1 MGRTWTSQAGKM
13 KMTVSTMVGLEKRLY
28 KGRSISRARDCLAV
42 DSTFVG
48 GNDEEGMTRVT
59 KAKVGEK
66 VIEQEESAGP
76 SRIDEGGYRRTLT
89 GAEAEVGRMHF
100 RRSHH

>member
-1 MGRTWTSQAGKM
+1 MGRTWTSQAGKI
-13 KMTVSTMVGLEKRLY
+13 KMTVSTMVGLEKKLY
-28 KGRSISRARDCLAV
+28 KGRSVSRARDSLAV

-48 GNDEEGMTRVT
+48 GNDEEGMTRVA

-66 VIEQEESAGP
+66 VIEKEASAGP
-76 SRIDEGGYRRTLT
+76 SRIDEGGYRRTL
-89 GAEAEVGRMHF
+89 RMHF